1 MGTIKFGT
9 SGWRGIIAE
18 DFTFAGVRAVSQAI
32 GEYVQ
37 GQDAGARS
45 RGVVVGYDPR
55 FLSEA
60 FAAEAARVL
69 ASQGIRVFLCD
80 RDTPTPVVAY
90 EILRRQTAGGIIVT
104 ASHNPPQYNGVKF
117 SAAWGGPALPA
128 ETKQIEERANAILTD
143 HPAAEALS
151 LAEAEVRGLIVW
163 IDPRPAY
170 LDRLR
175 ALVDLETIRREHLKI
190 VMDPLYGSAR
200 GYLDTLLREAGC
212 EVVLLHDW
220 RDPYFGGRSPEPSQE
235 NLRELASR
243 VVAIGA
249 HLGLATDGDADR
261 FGLVDADGSFLEP
274 NYFLGLLLAHLVRA
288 RGWTG
293 GVARSV
299 ATSHL
304 VDAVAR
310 HLHIPIY
317 ETPVGFKY
325 IGELITQDKVVLG
338 GEESAGLSVK
348 DHVPEKDGIL
358 ACLLA
363 AELVASRGGIRLARL
378 LQELYAEVGTVLTK
392 RLNYPLESRL
402 VAGLRERLED
412 PPGRLADRAVIQV
425 NRLDGVKMILEDG
438 SWLLLRPSGTEPV
451 VRVYAEASTERQLD
465 ALVKEGEAL
474 IEFQCKTDNRQ
485 VQTCH

>member
-1 MGTIKFGT
+1 MGQIKFGT
-9 SGWRGIIAE
+9 SGWRGVIAE

-37 GQDAGARS
+37 AQDAGAKG

-60 FAAEAARVL
+60 FAAEAAGVL
-69 ASQGIRVFLCD
+69 AGQGIRAFLCD
-80 RDTPTPVVAY
+80 RDTPTPVIAY
-90 EILRRQTAGGIIVT
+90 EILRRGAAGGINLT
-104 ASHNPPQYNGVKF
+104 ASHNPPQYSGVKF

-128 ETKQIEERANAILTD
+128 ETKKIEERANAILAD
-143 HPAAEALS
+143 HCAPGARGLS
-151 LAEAEVRGLIVW
+151 PAEAEARGLIVR
-163 IDPRPAY
+163 IDPRPTY
-170 LDRLR
+170 LERLR
-175 ALVDLETIRREHLKI
+175 ALVDLEAIRRARLKI
-190 VMDPLYGSAR
+190 VIDPLYGSAR
-200 GYLDTLLREAGC
+200 DYLDCLLREAGC
-212 EVVLLHDW
+212 EVTLLHDW

-235 NLRELASR
+235 NLRELVAR
-243 VVAIGA
+243 VSATGA

-274 NYFLGLLLAHLVRA
+274 NYFLGLLLSHLVRG

-310 HLHIPIY
+310 HLNIPVY

-325 IGELITQDKVVLG
+325 IGELITQDKLVLG

-363 AELVASRGGIRLARL
+363 AELVAARGRAHLTTL
-378 LQELYAEVGTVLTK
+378 LQELYAEVGTILTK
-392 RLNYPLESRL
+392 RLNYHIESRL
-402 VAGLRERLED
+402 VAGLQARLEE
-412 PPGRLADRAVIQV
+412 PPRRLANRAVIAV

-438 SWLLLRPSGTEPV
+438 GWLLLRPSGTEPV
-451 VRVYAEASTERQLD
+451 VRLYAEASTPEQLE
-465 ALVKEGEAL
+465 AILAEGKSL
-474 IEFQCKTDNRQ
+474 ILGHHPDRNGGSM
-485 VQTCH
+485 